1 VQVVR
6 GRVTIEVSGE
16 RAECAAGTLVAF
28 EPGERHSLDALEDCV
43 LLLVLA
49 PWPAREHYAAMEAAE
64 PQHLPP
70 NASVNPAVST
80 SAGD

>member
-1 VQVVR
+1 
-6 GRVTIEVSGE
+6 
-16 RAECAAGTLVAF
+16 
-28 EPGERHSLDALEDCV
+28 
-43 LLLVLA
+43 
-49 PWPAREHYAAMEAAE
+49 MEAAE